1 MGNSRVIR
9 IPKEL
14 MERAKIKDD
23 GDVDVEYEGGRL
35 VIRPA
40 FKAPSR
46 RAARRMLDTG
56 DGTRD

>member
-14 MERAKIKDD
+14 MERAKIDDD
-23 GDVDVEYEGGRL
+23 GDVDVDYEGGRL

-46 RAARRMLDTG
+46 QAARRMLDTG